1 MTSPENTQP
10 IIRAKA
16 RLHEYD
22 FEAIQPRMLS
32 MLREAATSTARGVSD
47 PLRVARM
54 LKAVEGALRVM
65 GRKLPVPTD
74 PNFEGNCELVI
85 GALSSPTFLEATPA
99 RRQDFVGFFRSTILA
114 LAKLQ
119 MKARLQS
126 PLFTNATR
134 ATAEDLELHRLAFER
149 LTLVE
154 DQVWLWRGW
163 YATSAANVVTALPLY
178 NVYRALGRRFT
189 SELHSGISLYVGS
202 RAAAVAPL
210 VKELATFMSGY
221 PSTMP
226 IELRSSVPTALSP
239 DLLRDPSFAD
249 RFWRGFFVWHVSQA
263 YAAGIRMSTI
273 ITEWNSQFVSFV
285 EDHLAPLG
293 IIAAPP
299 AGMPKLDARGVP
311 GERTHIRTTS
321 DGQEVR
327 CKLLTDVP
335 IQATDEQALK
345 LLVKD
350 IEEDLQ
356 LVLKWSQSEVDATNK
371 RLALRRSLAKK
382 GTVRVIQ
389 DVGTNEPGY
398 KWQTDPSNPDWL
410 ANAAATF
417 EHYGFC
423 TAKDDPRLRSLYEP
437 LAVAARELGLP
448 VSDVLQ
454 PYLNL
459 LVAEHP
465 AITPSFLETL
475 ELYDKRG
482 VLAGFVDG
490 DGGSTLCGVK
500 RRRGASLSPQD
511 IPLTPN
517 GRALILQIIELTQPL
532 RDYLRRKG
540 DGKWRYLLLSSGQGF
555 GDPKIFNTST
565 RIPGKLEKNAAQLA
579 SVCGVSEARALALL
593 KRCRLMTIRASKA
606 VLIYVET
613 GSVEAMAKALG
624 HAEYDEALLA
634 SYLPRPI
641 VEFFRERWI
650 RLFQTGV
657 ILEALKGSPYRF
669 RAAAFASASEMDE
682 FLKNHAIRTIA
693 LDPNPGTEHRAPEV
707 MFGLDVEILT
717 LLASLCAAVTSSRIA
732 VNPIALY
739 WTKLARKLFAYIES
753 PQCMRH
759 DIRDSLVKA
768 YERIDVSLVQG
779 VLHA

>member
-1 MTSPENTQP
+1 MTSLEKQVP
-10 IIRAKA
+10 IIKVNA
-16 RLHEYD
+16 RLHEYA
-22 FEAIQPRMLS
+22 FEAIGPRVLS
-32 MLREAATSTARGVSD
+32 MLREAAASTARCRSD
-47 PLRVARM
+47 PLRIERM
-54 LKAVEGALRVM
+54 LKLAEGALRVM
-65 GRKLPVPTD
+65 GRELRVLTD
-74 PNFEGNCELVI
+74 PSFEGNCELVI
-85 GALSSPTFLEATPA
+85 GALSSPTFLEANPA

-119 MKARLQS
+119 TKACLLS

-134 ATAEDLELHRLAFER
+134 ATAEYLDLHRLAFER
-149 LTLVE
+149 LTLVDE
-154 DQVWLWRGW
+154 QVWLWRGW
-163 YATSAANVVTALPLY
+163 YATSTTNIVTALPLY
-178 NVYRALGRRFT
+178 NVYRALGRKFA
-189 SELHSGISLYVGS
+189 SELHSGISMYVGS
-202 RAAAVAPL
+202 RAAGVAPL
-210 VKELATFMSGY
+210 VKELATFMAGY
-221 PSTMP
+221 PATMP
-226 IELRSSVPTALSP
+226 IELRSSVPATLSAN
-239 DLLRDPSFAD
+239 LLLDPSFAD
-249 RFWRGFFVWHVSQA
+249 RFWRGFLVWHVSQA
-263 YAAGIRMSTI
+263 YAAGIRMTSIT
-273 ITEWNSQFVSFV
+273 TEWNGQFVYFV

-299 AGMPKLDARGVP
+299 AGMPKLEPRGVP
-311 GERTHIRTTS
+311 GERTHIRTTP

-335 IQATDEQALK
+335 IRATDEQALR
-345 LLVKD
+345 LLVQD

-389 DVGTNEPGY
+389 SIGSNEPGY
-398 KWQTDPSNPDWL
+398 KSQTDPFNPDWL

-417 EHYGFC
+417 EHYGFF
-423 TAKDDPRLRSLYEP
+423 TARDDSRLSLLYEP

-448 VSDVLQ
+448 ASDVLH

-482 VLAGFVDG
+482 VLTGFVDG
-490 DGGSTLCGVK
+490 DSGSTLCGIK
-500 RRRGASLSPQD
+500 RRRGSTLSPQD

-517 GRALILQIIELTQPL
+517 GRALILQIIDLTQPL

-540 DGKWRYLLLSSGQGF
+540 DGKWRHLLLSSGQGF
-555 GDPKIFNTST
+555 GEPKIFNTST
-565 RIPGKLEKNAAQLA
+565 RIAGKLEKNAAQFAL
-579 SVCGVSEARALALL
+579 VCGVSEARALALL
-593 KRCRLMTIRASKA
+593 KRSRLMTIRASKA

-624 HAEYDEALLA
+624 HAEYNEALLA
-634 SYLPRPI
+634 RYLPRPI

-669 RAAAFASASEMDE
+669 RAAAFSSASEMDE

-693 LDPNPGTEHRAPEV
+693 LDPNVASELNGPEV
-707 MFGLDVEILT
+707 VFGLDVEILT
-717 LLASLCAAVTSSRIA
+717 LLASLCAAVNSSKNA

-739 WTKLARKLFAYIES
+739 WTKLARRLFAYIES

-759 DIRDSLVKA
+759 DIRDLLVKA
-768 YERIDVSLVQG
+768 HERIDVSLVRG

>member
-1 MTSPENTQP
+1 
-10 IIRAKA
+10 
-16 RLHEYD
+16 
-22 FEAIQPRMLS
+22 MLS
-32 MLREAATSTARGVSD
+32 MLREAAALTARGGSA
-47 PLRVARM
+47 PARVERV
-54 LKAVEGALRVM
+54 LKVVEGALRVI
-65 GRKLPVPTD
+65 GRELRAPTD
-74 PNFEGNCELVI
+74 PNFESHCELVI
-85 GALSSPTFLEATPA
+85 GALSSQTFLEATPA
-99 RRQDFVGFFRSTILA
+99 RRRDFVGFFRNIILA

-119 MKARLQS
+119 TKARLRS
-126 PLFTNATR
+126 PLFTNATSGIS
-134 ATAEDLELHRLAFER
+134 EHLELQRLAFER

-163 YATSAANVVTALPLY
+163 YATSVTNVVTALPLY
-178 NVYRALGRRFT
+178 NVYRALGRRYT

-202 RAAAVAPL
+202 RAAGVAPL
-210 VKELATFMSGY
+210 VKELATFISGY
-221 PSTMP
+221 PATMP
-226 IELRSSVPTALSP
+226 IELRPSVPLALSP
-239 DLLRDPSFAD
+239 DLLRDHTFAD

-263 YAAGIRMSTI
+263 YAAGVRMTSIT
-273 ITEWNSQFVSFV
+273 TEWNGHFVRFV

-311 GERTHIRTTS
+311 GERTHIRITP

-327 CKLLTDVP
+327 CNLLTDVP
-335 IQATDEQALK
+335 IRATDEQALK

-356 LVLKWSQSEVDATNK
+356 LVLKWSQSEVDATNS
-371 RLALRRSLAKK
+371 RLARRRSVAKR
-382 GTVRVIQ
+382 GTVRIIQ
-389 DVGTNEPGY
+389 NVGSNEPGY
-398 KWQTDPSNPDWL
+398 KWQTDPSNPDWI

-417 EHYGFC
+417 ENYGFL
-423 TAKDDPRLRSLYEP
+423 TASDDQRLSLLYEP
-437 LAVAARELGLP
+437 LAVTARELGLP
-448 VSDVLQ
+448 VSDVLH

-482 VLAGFVDG
+482 VLTGFVDG
-490 DGGSTLCGVK
+490 DRGSTLCGVK

-511 IPLTPN
+511 IPLTLN
-517 GRALILQIIELTQPL
+517 GRALILQIIDLTQPL

-555 GDPKIFNTST
+555 GDPKIFKTAT
-565 RIPGKLEKNAAQLA
+565 RIPANLEKNAARLA
-579 SVCGVSEARALALL
+579 LVCGVSEERALALL

-624 HAEYDEALLA
+624 HAEYNEALLS

-657 ILEALKGSPYRF
+657 ILEALKSSPYRF
-669 RAAAFASASEMDE
+669 RAAAFASASDMDE

-693 LDPNPGTEHRAPEV
+693 LDPNAGTETKAPEV

-717 LLASLCAAVTSSRIA
+717 LLTSLCAAVNSSKSE

-739 WTKLARKLFAYIES
+739 WAKLARKLFAYIES

-759 DIRDSLVKA
+759 DIRDLLVKA
-768 YERIDVSLVQG
+768 HGRIDVTLVQG